1 MKKPRHKR
9 KQKRTPAPAR
19 GKHTVF
25 AQLCNLIPGHLVAK
39 LARAHGIDSMV
50 RTFSAW
56 SHLVALLYAQF
67 THAIGLNDTCDG
79 LRHHC
84 GLLARIRGAT
94 APSRNNLSHAN
105 RNRSAEMARD
115 LFWEVLAHLETICP
129 AFGSQRRFKGLA
141 GRFKRVIHLVDS
153 TTIKLIVSCIDW
165 AKHRRKKAAAK
176 CHMRLSLQDMLP
188 RFVIIGSAA
197 DSDPSRARELCAGVR
212 QGEIIVF
219 DRAYLD
225 FAHLFELLAR
235 GIHWV
240 TRTKSNTQFKVLK
253 KRKCTGNI
261 LRDEEVRLVVE
272 GTRKKHPARLRRILA
287 LVELDGKQVE
297 MEFLTNNLEWSAA
310 TVCDLYKSRWQIE
323 VFFKQIKQTLQL
335 SDFLGN
341 NANAV
346 RWQVWTALLM
356 YVLLRFEAFLSG
368 WDKSFTRCFTLL
380 RGVLWDKFN
389 VLELLGFYGT
399 AGERWRMRTEP
410 QQLYLPGMPP

>member
-1 MKKPRHKR
+1 MKKSRKR
-9 KQKRTPAPAR
+9 QKRTPAPAR

-39 LARAHGIDSMV
+39 LARSHGIDSMV

-56 SHLVALLYAQF
+56 SHVVTLLFAQF
-67 THAIGLNDTCDG
+67 THAIGLNDVCDA

-84 GLLARIRGAT
+84 GLLARIRGAS

-105 RNRSAEMARD
+105 KHRSADMARD
-115 LFWEVLAHLETICP
+115 LFWEVLAHLESICP

-141 GRFKRVIHLVDS
+141 GRFKRAIHLVDS
-153 TTIKLIVSCIDW
+153 TTIKLIASCIDW
-165 AKHRRKKAAAK
+165 AKHRRRKAAAK
-176 CHMRLSLQDMLP
+176 CHMRLSLQNLLP

-197 DSDPSRARELCAGVR
+197 ESDPSRARELCAGVR
-212 QGEIIVF
+212 AGEIIVF
-219 DRAYLD
+219 DRIYID
-225 FAHLFELLAR
+225 FAHLQDLLAR
-235 GIHWV
+235 GIFWV
-240 TRTKSNTQFKVLK
+240 TRTKTSHQFKVLG
-253 KRKCTGNI
+253 KRKCAGNI
-261 LRDEEVRLVVE
+261 LRDEEVRLAVP

-335 SDFLGN
+335 CDFLGN

-356 YVLLRFEAFLSG
+356 YVLLRFKAFVSG
-368 WDKSFTRCFTLL
+368 WDKSFTRCFTLT
-380 RGVLWDKFN
+380 RGVLWDKYDLN
-389 VLELLGFYGT
+389 ELLGFYGT
-399 AGERWRMRTEP
+399 AGARWRMRAQPE
-410 QQLYLPGMPP
+410 QMYFPGMSP